1 MTMTEQDTIQP
12 KSKRRRVAT
21 SVFLG
26 LCALL
31 GFFGVRYDPLH
42 IAPDRGVTVSADSW
56 TPADGF
62 RDGNKCYRNYAF
74 SGPHEV
80 PCGNQH
86 PLPAPVRQCAAT
98 VFIAGLSAYFTG
110 NPVVAGMSTTAAG
123 CGAVLF

>member
-1 MTMTEQDTIQP
+1 M
-12 KSKRRRVAT
+12 SKRVRT
-21 SVFLG
+21 SIFLG

-31 GFFGVRYDPLH
+31 GLFAVRYNPVH
-42 IAPDRGVTVSADSW
+42 VAPADQGIVSANGW

-80 PCGNQH
+80 PCGSQH
-86 PLPAPVRQCAAT
+86 PLPAPVRQCAAA
-98 VFIAGLSAYFTG
+98 VAIAGFSAYFTG